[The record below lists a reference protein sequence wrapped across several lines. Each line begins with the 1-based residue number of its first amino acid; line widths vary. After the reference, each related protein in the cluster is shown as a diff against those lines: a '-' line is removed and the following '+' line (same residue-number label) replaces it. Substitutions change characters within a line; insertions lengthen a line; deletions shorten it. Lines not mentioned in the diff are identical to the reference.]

1 MVTLKELLIKPP
13 PANPKKVKISKNP
26 HQRSYYNQNKAII
39 NKLACVLKKKQYQS
53 ILKNKYEKKAR
64 IELLFKLNNDHKFL
78 RNPKN
83 KIDKYNIIF
92 DEVKKMYV

>member
-53 ILKNKYEKKAR
+53 ILKNKYELIKTRKSS
-64 IELLFKLNNDHKFL
+64 ILSSDFHLFFCVIFFL
-78 RNPKN
+78 C
-83 KIDKYNIIF
+83 F
-92 DEVKKMYV
+92 FFFS